1 MTTLKRLLPAH
12 DIDALLGDIAEE
24 RPRRSRFWYWSQL
37 LALVVVASWRATSA
51 IIRCSRCPLDRSVA
65 LRPAR
70 RHHDERARVLSHGWA
85 IVRLYRAHGIA
96 MAISFLIMAAL
107 LALVPLL
114 GGALGLHS
122 RRSPWP

>member
-51 IIRCSRCPLDRSVA
+51 IIR
-65 LRPAR
+65 
-70 RHHDERARVLSHGWA
+70 
-85 IVRLYRAHGIA
+85 
-96 MAISFLIMAAL
+96 
-107 LALVPLL
+107 
-114 GGALGLHS
+114 
-122 RRSPWP
+122 